1 MIRLGFGFNRFSC
14 SLFQEHKISGGALVG
29 LMAPLNPFGNALS
42 AKHVSIWPDHRSPNL
57 VHPRPRR
64 FIRTEAKHGL
74 QSLGRCA
81 VLLGAHKPDLLR
93 TPGTVQPS
101 PAPRRMDTPMN
112 AAVNRTIELL
122 GPGDWQSRMTAEQE
136 AVSRG
141 NLSGEAER
149 SSSGPMVPFW
159 PLRAAP
165 HQGTMNEPLRTVNEH
180 QSCLLY
186 TSPSPRDQRGSRM
199 PSSA

>member
-1 MIRLGFGFNRFSC
+1 
-14 SLFQEHKISGGALVG
+14 
-29 LMAPLNPFGNALS
+29 
-42 AKHVSIWPDHRSPNL
+42 
-57 VHPRPRR
+57 
-64 FIRTEAKHGL
+64 
-74 QSLGRCA
+74 
-81 VLLGAHKPDLLR
+81 
-93 TPGTVQPS
+93 
-101 PAPRRMDTPMN
+101 MN

-141 NLSGEAER
+141 NLSREAER

-180 QSCLLY
+180 QSLRSPPALPRTSDSFY
-186 TSPSPRDQRGSRM
+186 TALRLRKAWSNGTRVPMLRSDVR
-199 PSSA
+199 